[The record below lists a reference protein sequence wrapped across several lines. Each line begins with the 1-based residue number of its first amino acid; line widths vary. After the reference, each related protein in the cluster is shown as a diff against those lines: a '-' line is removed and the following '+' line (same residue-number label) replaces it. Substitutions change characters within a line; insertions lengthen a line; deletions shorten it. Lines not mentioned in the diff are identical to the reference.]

1 MCIESRGVNT
11 HCMMAMHVQGALML
25 SEVLR
30 EREAQI
36 NYKKR
41 KQELLKD
48 QDTKYLRKQQEVC
61 GYSSLDIMHVMV
73 HIIIVVLGS

>member
-1 MCIESRGVNT
+1 MR
-11 HCMMAMHVQGALML
+11 VQGALML

-48 QDTKYLRKQQEVC
+48 QDTNYLRKQQEVC
-61 GYSSLDIMHVMV
+61 GYVCNHFLIMH
-73 HIIIVVLGS
+73 ICGTPNILSGS